1 MRTFDETQK
10 GKKLKRDQTLQT
22 QLVPGKTSGKQNTD
36 LKNSTDDQVKE
47 ARERLKR
54 RFTGTGKKDKTP
66 IEVESSESDAA
77 EESKKETKSGRVW
90 HTISD
95 KVDKK
100 SLDKFDLSTSKDQTV
115 NLQAEMEKY
124 LGGDDEV
131 L

>member
-1 MRTFDETQK
+1 MQLK
-10 GKKLKRDQTLQT
+10 GR
-22 QLVPGKTSGKQNTD
+22 
-36 LKNSTDDQVKE
+36 
-47 ARERLKR
+47 RERLKR

-100 SLDKFDLSTSKDQTV
+100 SMDKFDLSTSKDQTV